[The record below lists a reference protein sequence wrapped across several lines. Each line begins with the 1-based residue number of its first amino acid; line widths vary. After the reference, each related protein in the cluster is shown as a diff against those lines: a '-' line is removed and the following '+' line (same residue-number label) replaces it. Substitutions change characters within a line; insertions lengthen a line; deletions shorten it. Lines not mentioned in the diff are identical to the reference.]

1 MIRPGICIIPRCQS
15 RVRLSSCPLAYDVVV
30 NQPPGDETAPVVSQ
44 APGEDEGYSLR
55 ISPTTVDKLGVKL
68 YDKVSAVVAELVAN
82 SYDADAEKVEI
93 NLPLG
98 TSLATKNKGTGDIEE
113 PNPPWEIVVVDDGHG
128 MTPEEA
134 RRFYL
139 EVGRDRRLHEDQGAT
154 SREKKRAVMGRKGI
168 GKLAPFGVCGII
180 EIISSGGEETEQ
192 GFRTSHFLLEYDRI
206 MAAGE
211 PGADVEFSN
220 RVPLQAGSLDGT
232 YQATSGTTVKLKS
245 FLNKRVPPFETFRRQ
260 LERRFALT
268 TEEDFEIKVH
278 DTRGQQDDFEVESF
292 KVPIEESTRIDLS
305 TRPVQLEDGRELPV
319 SGEIG
324 MATEAYKNE
333 EMAGV
338 RIYARGKII
347 ATTRD
352 FEQPAGYTGEYTTR
366 SYLVGEVHADWLDD
380 DEGEDLVRTDR
391 QDILW
396 SSELGEALRDWG
408 AELIK
413 EVGANSRDPRRN
425 KTQAAFLKKSQIER
439 KAKERFDDPAVIS
452 TAVDLGKQIGRFAA
466 EDELEDESYVTDLCE
481 VILSVAPHRAL
492 MAAFH
497 EFSSAVLGKD
507 VKLETLADIFGKTH
521 VAEIASYGQIAHERV
536 RAISELKEA
545 IGDGESKE
553 DRLQEILAKAPY
565 LIDPAWSA
573 ITRNQWLKTFKE
585 SFEAEWKNETGEEV
599 VLSIEY
605 ENKKPDFILA
615 FVGGTLHIVE
625 IKAPGHKFGNDD
637 FDRLARYVRAFR
649 KFQEKHPQLLDR
661 FPDGWLIDLVADEVH
676 ITNDDKREAFESFK
690 ERDEVKPISWTV
702 FLARAREAHE
712 EFLNAR
718 DEAQAHGN

>member
-1 MIRPGICIIPRCQS
+1 M
-15 RVRLSSCPLAYDVVV
+15 VSCSLAYDVVV
-30 NQPPGDETAPVVSQ
+30 NDPAKEETQPVVTQVGDEA
-44 APGEDEGYSLR
+44 DGYSLR

-82 SYDADAEKVEI
+82 SYDADAENVTVA
-93 NLPLG
+93 LPLG
-98 TSLATKNKGTGDIEE
+98 TALATKNRETGEIEE
-113 PNPPWEIVVVDDGHG
+113 AEPPWEIVVTDDGHG
-128 MTPEEA
+128 MTPGEA
-134 RRFYL
+134 NRFYL

-154 SREKKRAVMGRKGI
+154 SRDKKREVMGRKGI
-168 GKLAPFGVCGII
+168 GKLAPFGVCRVI
-180 EIISSGGEETEQ
+180 EVISSGGKETEQ
-192 GFRTSHFLLEYDRI
+192 GFLTSHFLLEYDRI

-211 PGADVEFSN
+211 ADQDAEYSN
-220 RVPLQAGSLDGT
+220 KVPLQVGDLDKT
-232 YQATSGTTVKLKS
+232 HQPTSGTTIKLRT
-245 FLNKRVPPFETFRRQ
+245 FLNKRVPSYDVFRRQ
-260 LERRFALT
+260 LERRFALAKEDDFKIT
-268 TEEDFEIKVH
+268 VHDRRGQHEDFEV
-278 DTRGQQDDFEVESF
+278 GQF
-292 KVPIEESTRIDLS
+292 KVPIEDKTRIDLS
-305 TRPVQLEDGRELPV
+305 KRPVQLEDGSELPV
-319 SGEIG
+319 AGEIG

-380 DEGEDLVRTDR
+380 DDGEDLIRTDR

-396 SSELGEALRDWG
+396 SSDLGEALRKWG

-425 KTQAAFLKKSQIER
+425 KTQAAFLKKSEIER
-439 KAKERFDDPAVIS
+439 KAKERFGDAAVVS

-466 EDELEDESYVTDLCE
+466 EDELEDESYVNDLSE

-492 MAAFH
+492 MSAFR

-507 VKLETLADIFGKTH
+507 VKLDTLADIFGKTH

-536 RAISELKEA
+536 RAISELKDA
-545 IGDGESKE
+545 IQHGESKE
-553 DRLQEILAKAPY
+553 EQLQEILAKAPY

-573 ITRNQWLKTFKE
+573 ITQNQWLKTFKE
-585 SFEAEWKNETGEEV
+585 SFEAEWKQETGEEV

-637 FDRLARYVRAFR
+637 FDRLASYVRAFR
-649 KFQEKHPQLLDR
+649 KFEKKHSELLDR
-661 FPDGWLIDLVADEVH
+661 FPDGWQIDLVTDEVNV
-676 ITNDDKREAFESFK
+676 TNDDKREAFESY
-690 ERDEVKPISWTV
+690 EDREEVKPISWTV
-702 FLARAREAHE
+702 FLARARQAHE